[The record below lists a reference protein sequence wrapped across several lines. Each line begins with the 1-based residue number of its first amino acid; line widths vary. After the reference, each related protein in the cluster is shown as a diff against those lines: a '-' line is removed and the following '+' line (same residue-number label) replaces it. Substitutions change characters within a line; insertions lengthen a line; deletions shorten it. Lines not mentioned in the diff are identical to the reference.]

1 MTIILS
7 YIFYFI
13 AASLAPLQRRWLIR
27 DKTFTAAEQINFTF
41 KVIFILFLGSLT
53 FPFFSPFYISGGAF
67 RLIAL
72 AVMAGVFGAG
82 CNMLQYI
89 AQKHL
94 DAGVTT
100 IVANIYTPVTILL
113 SFFILNEGLTASQVV
128 GTVLLLCAMVIVS
141 KKKSTGYFKFDKYFL
156 FMLLSGVLLAVLL
169 VAERMLTKV
178 TGFSAGI
185 MISWGAQAFTLGL
198 VTLYLGS
205 KHTYSTKE
213 VAITGI
219 LQFFQACAW
228 VVLVYTVGN
237 LGLVSS
243 ITTFKVVVIFVAA
256 AVFLHEREDL
266 PRKILGSIIA
276 VIGLLLMK

>member
-1 MTIILS
+1 MTIIFS

-13 AASLAPLQRRWLIR
+13 AASIAPLQRRWLIR
-27 DKTFTAAEQINFTF
+27 SKTFTPSEQINFTF

-53 FPFFSPFYISGGAF
+53 FPLFSPFYISNDTF
-67 RLIAL
+67 KLVAL
-72 AVMAGVFGAG
+72 AVVAGIFGAG

-113 SFFILNEGLTASQVV
+113 SFFILNEGLTSSQIV

-141 KKKSTGYFKFDKYFL
+141 KKHRIGNFKFDKYFL
-156 FMLLSGVLLAVLL
+156 LMLLSGLLLAVLL
-169 VAERMLTKV
+169 VTERMLMKV

-185 MISWGAQAFTLGL
+185 MISWGSQAFTLGL

-213 VAITGI
+213 VAVTGI

-228 VVLVYTVGN
+228 VVLVYSVGN
-237 LGLVSS
+237 LSLVSS
-243 ITTFKVVVIFVAA
+243 ITTFKVVIIFIAA
-256 AVFLHEREDL
+256 AIFLKEREDI
-266 PRKILGSIIA
+266 PRKIFGSILA
-276 VIGLLLMK
+276 VIGLLLM